1 MKINC
6 SLHVHF
12 SSEIPSS
19 GSFFSH
25 PIESSTDLSWD
36 GFMDLPF
43 PNPTRDSCFGQG
55 PTATQLTVSLIT
67 TGNRWTRNGLR
78 EGCKLKTLGSIHTVH
93 LSTCTLTRESLF
105 PILSLSLLIWEM
117 RITVL
122 TSLCCGL
129 QKVKQC
135 IAKQFSK
142 CKEQLGGYDSIL
154 TQ

>member
-1 MKINC
+1 MFISAQR
-6 SLHVHF
+6 SLLLG
-12 SSEIPSS
+12 PSL
-19 GSFFSH
+19 SH

-43 PNPTRDSCFGQG
+43 PNPTRGSCFGQG

-67 TGNRWTRNGLR
+67 MGNRWTRNGLR
-78 EGCKLKTLGSIHTVH
+78 EGCKLKTLGSIHTTPQYLYFNSGKSFPHSEPQSPH
-93 LSTCTLTRESLF
+93 LGNGKWESLY
-105 PILSLSLLIWEM
+105 
-117 RITVL
+117 
-122 TSLCCGL
+122 SLCCVL